1 MTGEITLRGEVL
13 AIGGLKEKL
22 LAAVR
27 GGIRTALIPEENV
40 KDLAEIPDNIKNAI
54 EILPVKWIDRVLELA
69 LERKPEPL
77 ADDATPAA
85 AVAAAGEEGDAGSA
99 TRRAH

>member
-1 MTGEITLRGEVL
+1 MP
-13 AIGGLKEKL
+13 IGGLKEKL

-40 KDLAEIPDNIKNAI
+40 KDLVDIPENIKNTI
-54 EILPVKWIDRVLELA
+54 EIIPVKWIDQVLELA

-77 ADDATPAA
+77 PESAEVA
-85 AVAAAGEEGDAGSA
+85 AVAAGEAAAASNLI
-99 TRRAH
+99 TH